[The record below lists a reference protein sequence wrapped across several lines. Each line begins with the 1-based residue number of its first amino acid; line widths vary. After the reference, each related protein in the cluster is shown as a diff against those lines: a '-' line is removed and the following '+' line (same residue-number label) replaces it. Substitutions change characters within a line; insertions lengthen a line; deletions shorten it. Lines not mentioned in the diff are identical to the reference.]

1 MPDENSGAAPPG
13 NPSSEPLPVPQSTQP
28 IPAPIEES
36 IMGKNHQSNSAQK
49 GDDSNDL
56 AREVHWLQHATFWS
70 QIGLAVI
77 GVLALVIYYCQ
88 LKATQ
93 SAIDLTRTQFTKE
106 QRPYVWQTAKTTS
119 SPTFHVNPKDPTTGQ
134 VTWDWHM
141 TNYGKTPANGV
152 SFTQEIKLGNESY
165 ALSYGEN
172 GKDIGNPQAP
182 GGDTFDTVIS
192 RPIKKS
198 DLEKLLTMNDGIS
211 IRVIIWY
218 SDADGSIYE
227 SGICLSRTN
236 AGSITYCKEA
246 NYIH

>member
-1 MPDENSGAAPPG
+1 M
-13 NPSSEPLPVPQSTQP
+13 
-28 IPAPIEES
+28 
-36 IMGKNHQSNSAQK
+36 MGKNRQSNSTQ
-49 GDDSNDL
+49 GGEDSNEL

-77 GVLALVIYYCQ
+77 GILALVIYYCQ

-93 SAIDLTRTQFTKE
+93 SAIALTRTQFTKE

-134 VTWDWHM
+134 VIWDWHM
-141 TNYGKTPANGV
+141 TNYGKTPANNV
-152 SFTQEIKLGNESY
+152 FFTQEIKLGNDSY
-165 ALSYGEN
+165 VLSYGEN

-182 GGDTFDTVIS
+182 GGDTFDSVIS
-192 RPIKKS
+192 KPIEKS
-198 DLEKLLTMNDGIS
+198 ELDKLLTMNDGIS
-211 IRVIIWY
+211 IRIVIWY

-236 AGSITYCKEA
+236 AASITYCKEG

>member
-1 MPDENSGAAPPG
+1 MPDENSIATPPR
-13 NPSSEPLPVPQSTQP
+13 NPNSNPLPAAQSTQP
-28 IPAPIEES
+28 IPVPIQES
-36 IMGKNHQSNSAQK
+36 VRGKDSQRKPTKN
-49 GDDSNDL
+49 GDDSREL
-56 AREVHWLQHATFWS
+56 AKEVHWLRHATFWT
-70 QIGLAVI
+70 QVGLGII
-77 GVLALVIYYCQ
+77 GVAALGIYYCQ

-93 SAIDLTRTQFTKE
+93 SAIALTRTQFAKE
-106 QRPYVWQTAKTTS
+106 QRPYVWQTAQTTAP
-119 SPTFHVNPKDPTTGQ
+119 PTFHANPKDPSSGQ

-165 ALSYGEN
+165 VNSYGET

-192 RPIKKS
+192 KPIKK
-198 DLEKLLTMNDGIS
+198 DELDKLLAMNDGIS
-211 IRVIIWY
+211 IRIVIWY
-218 SDADGSIYE
+218 SDADGSTYE

-236 AGSITYCKEA
+236 AGSITYCKEG